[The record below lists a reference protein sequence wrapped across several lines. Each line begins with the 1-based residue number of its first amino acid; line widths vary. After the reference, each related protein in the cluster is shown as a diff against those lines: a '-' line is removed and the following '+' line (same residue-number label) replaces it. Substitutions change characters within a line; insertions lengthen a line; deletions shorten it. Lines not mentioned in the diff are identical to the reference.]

1 MIVFKNEK
9 DKRNITLI
17 FKPLSEIA
25 LEMDSW
31 LRLNYKIDLC
41 ITATLSTLAEDQALN
56 RVSSSHRE
64 GRAFDV
70 SIRTWNPTILRTFLE
85 FFNAKYS
92 HLGAVS
98 KSDGIRRFIVHKP
111 HGTGPHLHVQVGRD
125 IISQANKPTQLKG
138 ESNGKGVR
146 SKRTGKQ
153 T

>member
-17 FKPLSEIA
+17 FQPLQAIA
-25 LEMDSW
+25 IEMDSW
-31 LRLNYKIDLC
+31 LRSNYKIDLC

-70 SIRTWNPTILRTFLE
+70 AIRTWSPTVLRSFIE

-92 HLGAVS
+92 DLGAVS
-98 KSDGIRRFIVHKP
+98 KTDGIRRFIVHKN
-111 HGTGPHLHVQVGRD
+111 HGTGPHLHVQVGKD
-125 IISQANKPTQLKG
+125 ILSQSDKPKQPKG
-138 ESNGKGVR
+138 EPNGKSVR

-153 T
+153 A